1 MKLSEYINFLLEMQK
16 DFQSCVPPLDP
27 SIMQILVNDGK
38 AFGLRSIDGI
48 MSGTKADLAGQL
60 GSQQPIP
67 DDWRDERIVL
77 VL

>member
-1 MKLSEYINFLLEMQK
+1 MKLSEYIITLQKMQEHFAAA
-16 DFQSCVPPLDP
+16 DSPIDPPV
-27 SIMQILVNDGK
+27 MQILVNDGR

-48 MSGTKADLAGQL
+48 ISGTKADLAEQL

-67 DDWRDERIVL
+67 DDWRNERIVL